1 MFTSIS
7 SFVPAVSKFDQ
18 LKLISWKDFDPPS
31 NFFFRQISGDDS
43 KSGNMKVK
51 IRTVDGTVK
60 TLDVSK
66 AMLVQDFRK
75 KVFEATGIEPKK
87 QRLLFRGKQ
96 MENGCDLLDYRVE
109 IGTIIDVTERVVLE
123 EVDANTKAKKEGKEK
138 KEDPPKFSEER
149 EPGESTFCFKVIS
162 RAVG

>member
-1 MFTSIS
+1 
-7 SFVPAVSKFDQ
+7 
-18 LKLISWKDFDPPS
+18 
-31 NFFFRQISGDDS
+31 
-43 KSGNMKVK
+43 MKVK

-149 EPGESTFCFKVIS
+149 EPGESTFCSKVIS
-162 RAVG
+162 LAA